1 MGERVQIDHMTVTK
15 NGIVVKHFQAWDR
28 QSKYIF
34 AGVYSHAKS
43 SSAKRFL
50 LDYIKQS
57 PVPVLSIQVDGGSE
71 FMADFEDACAELDI
85 PLFVLPPRK
94 PTYNGGVERGNRIFR
109 EEFYNRNDL
118 LADSIGAMRVELKK
132 ALDKYNTY
140 RPHRNL
146 KGLTPMEYIQHTLLE
161 VLP

>member
-1 MGERVQIDHMTVTK
+1 
-15 NGIVVKHFQAWDR
+15 
-28 QSKYIF
+28 
-34 AGVYSHAKS
+34 
-43 SSAKRFL
+43 
-50 LDYIKQS
+50 
-57 PVPVLSIQVDGGSE
+57 
-71 FMADFEDACAELDI
+71 MADFEDACAELGI

-132 ALDKYNTY
+132 ALHKYNTY

-146 KGLTPMEYIQHTLLE
+146 KGLTPMEYIQNTLLE